1 MTSYRSERRAF
12 DRLKADCTDE
22 TRREYEAALKV
33 LVERYN
39 TTIYENRFI
48 AGGAIEVFTLA
59 LLRSVGIA
67 CQPYSDR
74 EPGGDILLEDDR
86 RLSVK
91 SSLTGLSSIKLI
103 NQLGG
108 GVRAWTIPTLFIVAG
123 TGIVFGAPD
132 MVGTDGIRHTTDG
145 LELRKPALVALAEDS
160 SNVSEVEIPRKP
172 PTETTGRSE
181 KASTAVARQ
190 ILTETG
196 ADSLA
201 AALVSQL

>member
-1 MTSYRSERRAF
+1 MTSFRSERRAF
-12 DRLKADCTDE
+12 DRLKADCSDE
-22 TRREYEAALKV
+22 TRREYEAALKT

-39 TTIYENRFI
+39 TTIHENRFI
-48 AGGAIEVFTLA
+48 VGGAIEVFTLA

-91 SSLTGLSSIKLI
+91 SSLTGISSIKLI
-103 NQLGG
+103 NQLGA
-108 GVRAWTIPTLFIVAG
+108 GVRAWKVPTLFVVAG
-123 TGIVFGAPD
+123 TGIVYGSPD
-132 MVGTDGIRHTTDG
+132 MVGSDDVKHTSDG
-145 LELRKPALVALAEDS
+145 LELRKPALAALAEDPR
-160 SNVSEVEIPRKP
+160 NVFEVEVAHKP

-190 ILTETG
+190 ILRETS
-196 ADSLA
+196 ADNLNRALA
-201 AALVSQL
+201 SQL